1 MVDHILNIPRLVLG
15 FGVKCLNWIL
25 QNHIYEVIPRM
36 EQKLYRSRH
45 LIPMVI
51 GTPCK
56 RNLFCNYFEEKKTV
70 SVRVRRIKITY
81 LHENKFERISK
92 NSDTT
97 LIDF

>member
-25 QNHIYEVIPRM
+25 QNHIYELIPRM

-51 GTPCK
+51 GTPCSIEIYFVIILK
-56 RNLFCNYFEEKKTV
+56 KKKQFQFEFEESKLRTCMKTNLKE
-70 SVRVRRIKITY
+70 SQK
-81 LHENKFERISK
+81 
-92 NSDTT
+92 T
-97 LIDF
+97 LIQL